1 MSTIYCLDLTNY
13 HSNVTLSQAVSP
25 TWVSSS
31 SILTLGPGSR
41 LSGMLSGLAGHV
53 LEAGDMWPLV
63 GGGPCQQME
72 RSAANTTGLSQPTLP
87 LPLLS
92 SQNANQFV
100 E

>member
-1 MSTIYCLDLTNY
+1 MSPIYCLDLANY
-13 HSNVTLSQAVSP
+13 QSNITLSHAVSP

-31 SILTLGPGSR
+31 SILILGPGSR
-41 LSGMLSGLAGHV
+41 LSGMLSVLAGHV

-72 RSAANTTGLSQPTLP
+72 RSAANTGLSQPTLP
-87 LPLLS
+87 LLLLS
-92 SQNANQFV
+92 LQNANLFI